1 MARGALEMKIAEKLA
16 EVRFPDM
23 KYKTEMRSVK
33 KGIRLICLNIFYI
46 CVCFLGLV
54 PILYIFL
61 LSVSGGSGAL
71 TTGLSILPEKFT
83 LENYRRIIV
92 EESFLRWMANS
103 VVLSVGTMV
112 IAMGTSVLASYAF
125 SRFRFVGK
133 NVSMQI
139 LLLLNAFPQILSMF
153 AIFRLFRL
161 MNLLDSHVGLIFVY
175 AGSMCIFSIW
185 NMKGYFASIP
195 IEIEEAS
202 KIDGASN
209 AQLIVRIILPLARP
223 AIIVTAVMVLIFVWN
238 EYLFAT
244 TFMLKE
250 ESYTLA
256 GGLYQLQANDYSR
269 SWPLFSAAAIL
280 VSVPILVIFFCF
292 QKYMVSGL
300 TAGGVKG

>member
-1 MARGALEMKIAEKLA
+1 MNKQSKQ
-16 EVRFPDM
+16 
-23 KYKTEMRSVK
+23 KC
-33 KGIRLICLNIFYI
+33 RLFFLNLFFIGL
-46 CVCFLGLV
+46 CFLGLI
-54 PILYIFL
+54 PILYAVI
-61 LSVSGGSGAL
+61 LSISEGSGAL
-71 TTGLSILPEKFT
+71 TSGTGILPGQITFD
-83 LENYRRIIV
+83 NYRRIML
-92 EESFLRWMANS
+92 EEPFLRWLLNS
-103 VVLSVGTMV
+103 AVLSVGTMLL
-112 IAMGTSVLASYAF
+112 AMSTSVTASYAF
-125 SRFRFVGK
+125 SRFKFRGK
-133 NVSMQI
+133 KAVMQVF
-139 LLLLNAFPQILSMF
+139 LLLNAFPQILTMF
-153 AIFRLFRL
+153 ALFRLFKNL
-161 MNLLDSHVGLIFVY
+161 NLLNSHLGLILIY

-185 NMKGYFASIP
+185 NMKGYFDSIP

-202 KIDGASN
+202 KIDGASDM
-209 AQLIVRIILPLARP
+209 QLIRKIILPLARP

-280 VSVPILVIFFCF
+280 VSIPILIIFFCI